1 MRRLFVTLIAVA
13 SLVAAAAVS
22 FHAPPAIAQAPPASS
37 PPPKPAPK
45 PGEAQSQVQP
55 PRPGEPKPGEAQG
68 QQPPFVWNRAR
79 AETLMTAML
88 DHIKGKEDMPAESV
102 YKNIKILKG
111 MPAKRVAGIMTMG
124 FSRSLGMSCRGC
136 HVRNDFASDSIANK
150 RIAREMWAM
159 VQDINKN
166 KLPAIKDID
175 VQMPM
180 VNCWTCHRGQHEP
193 ETNAD
198 APPKTGQEQPKPES
212 SH

>member
-13 SLVAAAAVS
+13 ALVAAAATS
-22 FHAPPAIAQAPPASS
+22 FHAPTALAQ
-37 PPPKPAPK
+37 PPPG
-45 PGEAQSQVQP
+45 PGSTP
-55 PRPGEPKPGEAQG
+55 PRPGEPKPGEPQG
-68 QQPPFVWNRAR
+68 QRPPFVWNRAR

-124 FSRSLGMSCRGC
+124 FSRSLGMGCRGC
-136 HVRNDFASDSIANK
+136 HVHDDFASDSVANK